1 MTPSK
6 PTRRLAIGA
15 ITAFLAAGAAIATV
29 APASAA
35 GQGGVTLG
43 ATSGAAADFGGAK
56 VPVNAIDLDCGSDD
70 TAWVRPFLAL
80 PGSERPLVTDPSV
93 YPFKL
98 DGIVAADIGS
108 GVITGPTTDGKPDP
122 YFWNNPDAVKA
133 LLSSNAYYNVE
144 FSQQT
149 IGGWLQVE
157 GQAGVD
163 TLSLGFMCVSS
174 GGQILTGADNRA
186 LTSWTT
192 LSFDAAGA
200 WHVVVQKA
208 DTTTTLA
215 ATASGAY
222 GASLT
227 ATIAA
232 GGSTAAAATGT
243 VDFFEGADKVGSAAV
258 AGGVATLGLTGLSV
272 GDHSYTAVYT
282 PAADAAF
289 NGSTAPA
296 ATVTITA
303 VKSDTK
309 VGLDVKAKGADSADL
324 TATVTAGGATAAAAT
339 GAVDFYADGGKIGSG
354 TLDAGVATYT
364 ATGLKDGAK
373 HTFSAKYAG
382 DSAFNASESSTVT
395 VALPAKPTPLKDGDV
410 VTPGAAYTVSLP
422 AGSFDAS
429 STVTGEIHSDPIR
442 LTETAPATADGAA
455 DYTFT
460 APANLPSG
468 AHQLVLTGGSKTV
481 TIAFSVAAAVD
492 PTTPAG
498 PGTTPAAGG
507 ANNPVS
513 FATDWIGTAASTPGG
528 LIALIAA
535 ALAAL
540 SAATAGVAVLIRR
553 RFAPRIR

>member
-15 ITAFLAAGAAIATV
+15 ITALLAAGAAIATV

-43 ATSGAAADFGGAK
+43 VTSGVAADFQGGN
-56 VPVNAIDLDCGSDD
+56 VPVSAIDLNCG
-70 TAWVRPFLAL
+70 AENNAQVKPFLAL

-93 YPFKL
+93 YPFTL
-98 DGIVAADIGS
+98 DGIVAYDINS
-108 GVITGPTTDGKPDP
+108 GVTTAPATDGLPDP
-122 YFWNNPDAVKA
+122 TFWDNPYSVSHF
-133 LLSSNAYYNVE
+133 LSADTYYNAQ
-144 FSQQT
+144 FTQQS

-157 GQAGVD
+157 AQAGVD
-163 TLSLGFMCVSS
+163 TLSLGVICVSS
-174 GGQILTGADNRA
+174 GGTILTGADNRA

-192 LSFDAAGA
+192 LSFDAVGA

-208 DTTTTLA
+208 DTTTALA
-215 ATASGAY
+215 ATPSGAY

-227 ATIAA
+227 ATVAA
-232 GGSTAAAATGT
+232 GGTTATAATGT
-243 VDFFEGADKVGSAAV
+243 VDFFEGASKVGSAAV
-258 AGGVATLGLTGLSV
+258 VKGVATLGLTGLSV

-289 NGSTAPA
+289 NGSTAAA
-296 ATVTITA
+296 ATVTISA

-309 VGLDVKAKGADSADL
+309 VGLAAKAKGADSADL
-324 TATVTAGGATAAAAT
+324 TATVSAAGATAVAAT
-339 GAVDFYADGGKIGSG
+339 GPVDFYADGAKVGSG

-364 ATGLKDGAK
+364 ATGLKDGSK

-382 DSAFNASESSTVT
+382 DSAFNASESATATVT
-395 VALPAKPTPLKDGDV
+395 LPAKPTPLKDGDV
-410 VTPGAAYTVSLP
+410 VTPGTAYTVSLP

-429 STVTGEIHSDPIR
+429 STVTGVIHSDPIP

-460 APANLPSG
+460 APANLPAG
-468 AHQLVLTGGSKTV
+468 AHQLVLTGGAKTV

-492 PTTPAG
+492 PTGPTG

-507 ANNPVS
+507 TNNPVS

-540 SAATAGVAVLIRR
+540 SAAAAGTSVLIRR